1 MNRTRV
7 QMQLTNGPY
16 KTSQKQTNNKNSR
29 HVIPF
34 SAPSQPNLNPPKS
47 KAGDQ
52 FQPQIGASGRE
63 RPRIRDRRVVLPAR
77 ERRGP
82 RPRRPRGVAL
92 QEIQGEIASPRRA
105 LRLRNPVAPVPRRG
119 RGRFRLGER
128 WERRGPQ
135 SHLRELVAGAEGF
148 WRWAEVDG
156 DAFRGESSH
165 DGVLSAE
172 RFLRFDRC
180 RFVRERF
187 FVLEVGDECSK
198 MGWLALRHFHRW
210 FLVGWS

>member
-1 MNRTRV
+1 MTNEKKRINDSLFPDLTRV
-7 QMQLTNGPY
+7 VPLLPQKEGTHTDDVAKSSASEKMMNKNEPNTCPDKLTNGPY
-16 KTSQKQTNNKNSR
+16 KTRQKQTNNKNSR

-34 SAPSQPNLNPPKS
+34 SAPPQPNLNPPKS

-148 WRWAEVDG
+148 WR
-156 DAFRGESSH
+156 
-165 DGVLSAE
+165 
-172 RFLRFDRC
+172 
-180 RFVRERF
+180 
-187 FVLEVGDECSK
+187 
-198 MGWLALRHFHRW
+198 
-210 FLVGWS
+210 